1 MKPKLIALNLVLA
14 AAVGATVWQAR
25 VRWLEAQAE
34 RRATLN
40 VPIRTPKPGA
50 VPAAPKLDPPAA
62 TKYAEVAEKNLFS
75 SDRNPTVII
84 DPPKPPEVKKMPP
97 LPVVYG
103 TMGLPSGTKAIM
115 AEKPGESSRSV
126 RAGDTI
132 GDFKIL
138 ALDPQKV
145 TFEWDGK
152 QIEKRMED
160 LIDRSNTQ
168 VASSSGRGPAA
179 PPPSGPAVPAPPP
192 PQAPASNTNPSIGIE
207 LTATT
212 HACRPGE
219 NSPAGTV
226 VDGFKKVITYS
237 PFGATCRWV
246 KQ

>member
-1 MKPKLIALNLVLA
+1 LKPKLVALNLILA
-14 AAVGATVWQAR
+14 AGVCATVWQAR
-25 VRWLEAQAE
+25 VRWQRAQAE

-40 VPIRTPKPGA
+40 VPVRTVKPPA
-50 VPAAPKLDPPAA
+50 VPPAPKADPPAA

-75 SDRNPTVII
+75 ADRNPTVVI
-84 DPPKPPEVKKMPP
+84 DPPKPPEEKKMPR

-115 AEKPGESSRSV
+115 AEKPGDASRSV

-132 GDFKIL
+132 GDFKVL

-160 LIDRSNTQ
+160 LIDRSNSTQ
-168 VASSSGRGPAA
+168 AASSQGPAAVQLSGPAA
-179 PPPSGPAVPAPPP
+179 PPPPPRQAAPL
-192 PQAPASNTNPSIGIE
+192 TGDLRGVE
-207 LTATT
+207 LTPTT
-212 HACRPGE
+212 RAGRPGDT
-219 NSPAGTV
+219 SPPGTV
-226 VDGFKKVITYS
+226 VDGYQKQVTQT
-237 PFGATCRWV
+237 PFGPMTRWV

>member
-1 MKPKLIALNLVLA
+1 M
-14 AAVGATVWQAR
+14 
-25 VRWLEAQAE
+25 
-34 RRATLN
+34 
-40 VPIRTPKPGA
+40 
-50 VPAAPKLDPPAA
+50 A

-75 SDRNPTVII
+75 SDRNPNVIVE
-84 DPPKPPEVKKMPP
+84 PPKPVEVKKMPP

-115 AEKPGESSRSV
+115 AEKPGQGSRSV
-126 RAGDTI
+126 RVGDTV

-145 TFEWDGK
+145 VFEWDGK

-160 LIDRSNTQ
+160 LIDRSNAQ
-168 VASSSGRGPAA
+168 VATTQGPAA
-179 PPPSGPAVPAPPP
+179 PAAPGPAAPAPPP
-192 PQAPASNTNPSIGIE
+192 PAQQAQSNSNPQLGVE

-219 NSPAGTV
+219 NSPAGSV
-226 VDGFKKVITYS
+226 VDGFKKVITFS